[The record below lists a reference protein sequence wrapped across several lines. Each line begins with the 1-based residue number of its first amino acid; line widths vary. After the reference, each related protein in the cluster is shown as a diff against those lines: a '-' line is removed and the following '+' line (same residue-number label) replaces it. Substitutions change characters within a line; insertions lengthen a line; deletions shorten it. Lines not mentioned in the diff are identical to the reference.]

1 MSQEGFEG
9 IEVESSHLDPKD
21 AEATPKMRVRRQET
35 ARTAPDAP
43 SEGPEDLL
51 EPIRGRLSEVMV
63 RERIGSLDELTMLGC
78 ALLFEEVHGVPIT
91 PESLQYRMRAHG
103 LDRFEAI
110 CLPKSSRGKRSSLLA
125 DDRRR
130 GRSGRR
136 HKISKFAPPC
146 PYGYVYSHVDY
157 REKRGSK
164 VRFIG
169 YGRGSAFCDTS
180 GVLCEHEPA
189 HIEWLGRWIEGAGR
203 LLTGLNLA
211 ALENPDWLGQSGAIS
226 GASTGALQAVLVSKP
241 MANPESVARLLYL
254 NMHRA
259 GFELFKDTSYKPC

>member
-9 IEVESSHLDPKD
+9 IDAESSHFAPKD
-21 AEATPKMRVRRQET
+21 AETAPRMQVRQRRTTE
-35 ARTAPDAP
+35 TAPDEP
-43 SEGPEDLL
+43 SDGPEDLL
-51 EPIRGRLSEVMV
+51 EPIRGRLSEAMA
-63 RERIGSLDELTMLGC
+63 REGIGSLEELTMLGC

-136 HKISKFAPPC
+136 RKISKFAPPC

-180 GVLCEHEPA
+180 GMLCEHEPA
-189 HIEWLGRWIEGAGR
+189 HIEWLGRWIEGTGR
-203 LLTGLNLA
+203 LLTGLNLT
-211 ALENPDWLGQSGAIS
+211 ALENPDWLGQSGAFS
-226 GASTGALQAVLVSKP
+226 GASAGPLQVVLVSKP

-259 GFELFKDTSYKPC
+259 GFELFRDTSYKPC